1 MVHGSNGAGDGA
13 SFMMP
18 PAPGDG
24 IFGMPQA
31 PGDAPPLDTSV
42 PMLAPPPEHRT
53 AISGQ
58 PPETVDYEGGGIF
71 SASTPGPS
79 EEEEIGEGN
88 VVQAQGHDFNPEVAL
103 APPMAAP
110 MPMVQSPPMAA
121 SMMPDV
127 GPPPMHGGSLGQLNE
142 RGTLGFTVIAAAGGA
157 AAGLY
162 YGGVWGAL
170 AGSLFGGAAVSA
182 YRAMKHVKDG
192 TEPSDKEAIT
202 SGTYAVGAAAIGGV
216 IWAKLVEPGAGYA
229 RNAPRRKKQA
239 KNVLENADACDIR
252 PVGP

>member
-24 IFGMPQA
+24 IFGMPAA
-31 PGDAPPLDTSV
+31 PGEAPVLDTKA
-42 PMLAPPPEHRT
+42 PMLPPPPEHRT
-53 AISGQ
+53 PSPGP

-71 SASTPGPS
+71 SVSTPEPA
-79 EEEEIGEGN
+79 EEDLEERPTAGQL
-88 VVQAQGHDFNPEVAL
+88 QASDFNPEVAL
-103 APPMAAP
+103 VPPVAPAPMMQAPPMAAP
-110 MPMVQSPPMAA
+110 M
-121 SMMPDV
+121 MPDV
-127 GPPPMHGGSLGQLNE
+127 GLPPMHGGVLGQVDQD
-142 RGTLGFTVIAAAGGA
+142 RGTLGFTIIAAAGGA

-162 YGGVWGAL
+162 YGGAWGAL

-182 YRAMKHVKDG
+182 YRALKHVKDG
-192 TEPSDKEAIT
+192 TDESDKEAIA

-216 IWAKLVEPGAGYA
+216 IWTKLVEPGAGYA
-229 RNAPRRKKQA
+229 RNAPRRKKQV
-239 KNVLENADACDIR
+239 KNVLENADACGIR